1 MRPSPHQKWVGRS
14 ARPESLATMRVGL
27 RWAGRFWCQ
36 FSVIGRTSIIYAG
49 LYLHQS
55 ECLKALTNGV
65 AFQIDSWNF
74 ELTLFAFDTKSHL
87 FRPFSCIMNSF

>member
-1 MRPSPHQKWVGRS
+1 VSQFL
-14 ARPESLATMRVGL
+14 ELL
-27 RWAGRFWCQ
+27 RDEAF
-36 FSVIGRTSIIYAG
+36 VP
-49 LYLHQS
+49 
-55 ECLKALTNGV
+55 KGV